1 MRYPRTRIRSLRSPA
16 LSALSAT
23 YPCLSASPRPTSPT
37 FPQPAGGRSLT
48 TSASCTFSNRVDSE
62 HVLGRSE
69 AGRFFEPDGQGEEAR
84 FGKEPKERIF
94 RERRE
99 GL

>member
-1 MRYPRTRIRSLRSPA
+1 MVTVEV
-16 LSALSAT
+16 
-23 YPCLSASPRPTSPT
+23 TSP
-37 FPQPAGGRSLT
+37 PN
-48 TSASCTFSNRVDSE
+48 ASIFTRKVSVPFGITAPNISSTRWRTVADHKRKALLLRIGVDSK

-84 FGKEPKERIF
+84 FGKGPKERIF